1 MKKGRQI
8 RQVYNKNALNKMTQ
22 IQKQNNTRR
31 INKKINAE
39 EIITNVYKSDY
50 EEEKNKKSDNESIDN
65 IENKIENNENNEE
78 DSKNKEK
85 IKEKVQRLKLDDKTL
100 LYSENGMKKY
110 YEIITSYNFSNKD
123 NKKNLDQLTSLFRNW
138 HFLLFPNYDVDF
150 FTNKLI
156 DLGKKSSIKSYMSRL
171 RRIYKGEESWDIMY
185 DEQNDIL
192 GKGTVMKGKRNKE
205 NNNNKLNNDN
215 NDNNDKLI
223 NDNNNKKN
231 NDNNNDNNENKKL
244 NLNEIDIKD
253 NEYNAIIED
262 LILENEDDDINNS
275 NIKKEKNNLK
285 NNNNDNNNINNN
297 GFNDVKDSDFDNFEY
312 DPEEEFMKN
321 KRLSESQ
328 IEKYLQG
335 KEVYNNFSSNHKRTY
350 GEISSNEKENK
361 ISSISKHKKLKK
373 LSEIQ
378 NNNNNLNENLKE

>member
-8 RQVYNKNALNKMTQ
+8 RQVYNKKALNKISQ
-22 IQKQNNTRR
+22 IQKQNNTHR
-31 INKKINAE
+31 INKKINSE
-39 EIITNVYKSDY
+39 EIISNVNKFNY
-50 EEEKNKKSDNESIDN
+50 EHEKNIKSDNESIN
-65 IENKIENNENNEE
+65 NSENKIENNENNENNE
-78 DSKNKEK
+78 DTKNKEK

-110 YEIITSYNFSNKD
+110 YEIITSFNFSNKD

-138 HFLLFPNYDVDF
+138 HFLLFPNYDVDY

-156 DLGKKSSIKSYMSRL
+156 DLGKKPSVKSYMSRL

-192 GKGTVMKGKRNKE
+192 GKGTIMKGKRNKE
-205 NNNNKLNNDN
+205 KNNKLNNDN
-215 NDNNDKLI
+215 N
-223 NDNNNKKN
+223 NNNIN
-231 NDNNNDNNENKKL
+231 NSINNNNDNNTKF

-262 LILENEDDDINNS
+262 LILENEDDDINN
-275 NIKKEKNNLK
+275 
-285 NNNNDNNNINNN
+285 NNNNVNIKNEHNNLNNNINDNNINNN
-297 GFNDVKDSDFDNFEY
+297 RLDDVKDSDFDNFDY
-312 DPEEEFMKN
+312 DPEEEFLKN
-321 KRLSESQ
+321 KRLNESQ
-328 IEKYLQG
+328 VQKYLMG
-335 KEVYNNFSSNHKRTY
+335 KELNYNFSSNHKRTY

-378 NNNNNLNENLKE
+378 NNNNINENITE

>member
-39 EIITNVYKSDY
+39 EIIANVNKSDY
-50 EEEKNKKSDNESIDN
+50 EEEKNKKSHNESIN
-65 IENKIENNENNEE
+65 NSENKIENNENNE
-78 DSKNKEK
+78 DTKNKEK

-171 RRIYKGEESWDIMY
+171 RKIYKGEESWDIMY

-205 NNNNKLNNDN
+205 KDNNKLNNEN
-215 NDNNDKLI
+215 NENNTKLNI
-223 NDNNNKKN
+223 DNNNN
-231 NDNNNDNNENKKL
+231 NIDNNNNNINTNNKKF

-262 LILENEDDDINNS
+262 LILENEDDDINN
-275 NIKKEKNNLK
+275 NIIKKEKSNLENNI
-285 NNNNDNNNINNN
+285 NDNNNYNN

-321 KRLSESQ
+321 KKLSESKIQ
-328 IEKYLQG
+328 QYLQG
-335 KEVYNNFSSNHKRTY
+335 KELNYNFSSNHKRTY

-378 NNNNNLNENLKE
+378 NNNNINENITE

>member
-192 GKGTVMKGKRNKE
+192 GKGTIMKGKRNKE
-205 NNNNKLNNDN
+205 KNNKLNNDN
-215 NDNNDKLI
+215 N
-223 NDNNNKKN
+223 NNNIN
-231 NDNNNDNNENKKL
+231 NSINNNNDNNTKF

-262 LILENEDDDINNS
+262 LILENEDDDINN
-275 NIKKEKNNLK
+275 
-285 NNNNDNNNINNN
+285 NNNNVNIKNEHNNLNNNINDNNINNN
-297 GFNDVKDSDFDNFEY
+297 RLDDVKDSDFDNFDY
-312 DPEEEFMKN
+312 DPEEEFLKN
-321 KRLSESQ
+321 KRLNESQ
-328 IEKYLQG
+328 VQKYLMG
-335 KEVYNNFSSNHKRTY
+335 KELNYNFSSNHKRTY
-350 GEISSNEKENK
+350 SEISSKEKEKENK
-361 ISSISKHKKLKK
+361 ISSL
-373 LSEIQ
+373 
-378 NNNNNLNENLKE
+378 NNTKNYHHN